1 MMMSIPSTGLD
12 IENYNCTQ
20 LYNIEFCVVY
30 RLVGNVNYFNDSVKN
45 NLQIFEPIGSEC
57 LPLFSLIGQPVNHS
71 YIKCEKHNIFE
82 TNALHIHQT
91 IILHR

>member
-1 MMMSIPSTGLD
+1 MSIPSTGLD

-20 LYNIEFCVVY
+20 LYNIDFCAGN
-30 RLVGNVNYFNDSVKN
+30 RLVGNVNYFISSVKN
-45 NLQIFEPIGSEC
+45 NLQMSELIGSEC
-57 LPLFSLIGQPVNHS
+57 LPLFSLIGQPVNHN
-71 YIKCEKHNIFE
+71 YMKCEKHNIFE

>member
-20 LYNIEFCVVY
+20 LYYIDFCVGY

-45 NLQIFEPIGSEC
+45 NLQIFEPVGSEC
-57 LPLFSLIGQPVNHS
+57 LPHFFFDWSTGQS
-71 YIKCEKHNIFE
+71 QLYEM
-82 TNALHIHQT
+82 
-91 IILHR
+91 